1 MVTILLQTLDGVW
14 ESPGIDREMLA
25 TPEGITTAGNAIGF
39 DTCTWALKRQM
50 AAWPDLSSY
59 TPCEIWEDGT
69 MIFEGR
75 VQEAPMRKDPED
87 TLISVSGRGWQYHTD
102 DDPSVEFSWVH
113 TALTEWVDSRSIPEC
128 TLGAAG
134 HFAAAQ
140 VSAGDGLIA
149 LTVPNGTAYPAGGR
163 LGATLDFRKAGLG
176 PKRVICDATTS
187 NNDASLRWYFRAS
200 NSPNPTSTTD
210 VEDCVSSV
218 ALAASQQ
225 LDGTITTPR
234 RYLHVF
240 LYRAAGV
247 TYAADVWA
255 KISKLACYKETALES
270 GRASALTSSRV
281 IKDALPYAPL
291 LSQDT
296 SGIEQT
302 AFLWPDFHLSEGRT
316 LREVAD
322 AANAAHRWQVK
333 VGVGRRL
340 LFRPQR
346 TVPKYMVP
354 SRVFEDASASSGE
367 DVFNKALVVGTGPDG
382 RPVRIERYSGALP
395 GAPLSDAPNLS
406 FANPS
411 AAVDTSGW
419 FSSGTLT
426 RDTGLY
432 RSSPASFYLTTKGSA
447 QMTAGGTFRAGV
459 PYLFRGYHLSDAY
472 GGYVMFGVAANN
484 APGVEAWAP
493 SSPAGWQA
501 NSVVWI
507 PPRDMPS
514 SDVLFTWRGDGFHL
528 DDLAIL
534 TALPT
539 LVDRRGFVRA
549 KRLDVS
555 APLIIEVGTQ
565 FCDAF
570 LQSHMR
576 TPMRGS
582 ATIAPGDLY
591 DFLTGQ
597 PLHPRVLVAEGG
609 ELIHFAD
616 IVDPDYGSVGR
627 DGMIAAVGYDP
638 ETEAATVQLDN
649 QRDNMEALLARY
661 AVVAGGGGGG

>member
-1 MVTILLQTLDGVW
+1 MVTIFLQTLDGVW
-14 ESPGIDREMLA
+14 ESPGIDRSALVVPEAINA
-25 TPEGITTAGNAIGF
+25 TGNAMGF
-39 DTCTWALKRQM
+39 DTCSWTLRRAI
-50 AAWPDLSSY
+50 ASWPDLGAY

-69 MIFEGR
+69 LIFEGR

-87 TLISVSGRGWQYHTD
+87 TLISVSGRGWQYHMD
-102 DDPSVEFSWVH
+102 DDPSVEFSWAH
-113 TALTEWVDSRSIPEC
+113 TALTEWVDSRSLPEC
-128 TLGAAG
+128 TLGGAG
-134 HFAAAQ
+134 HFAAGQ
-140 VSAGDGLIA
+140 VSAGDGVIA
-149 LTVPNGTAYPAGGR
+149 LTVPNGTPYPAGGR
-163 LGATLDFRKAGLG
+163 VGATLDFRKSVLG

-187 NNDASLRWYFRAS
+187 NNDASLRWFIRAS
-200 NSPNPTSTTD
+200 DNPNPTVATNT
-210 VEDCVSSV
+210 EDCVSSV
-218 ALAASQQ
+218 AIAASQQ
-225 LDGTITTPR
+225 LDGTIITPR

-240 LYRAAGV
+240 LYRAAGA
-247 TYAADVWA
+247 TYGADVWA
-255 KISKLACYKETALES
+255 KISKLACYKETALEAS
-270 GRASALTSSRV
+270 RASALTSSQ
-281 IKDALPYAPL
+281 ILKDALPYAPL

-302 AFLWPDFHLSEGRT
+302 TFPWPDFHLSEGRT

-333 VGVGRRL
+333 VGVGRQL
-340 LFRPQR
+340 LFRAQR
-346 TVPKYMVP
+346 TTPKYVVP

-367 DVFNKALVVGTGPDG
+367 DIFNKALGVGTGPDG
-382 RPVRIERYSGALP
+382 RAVRVERWSGALP
-395 GAPLSDAPNLS
+395 GVPISDAPNLS

-411 AAVDTSGW
+411 AAVNTTGW
-419 FSSGTLT
+419 VPSGTLT
-426 RDTGLY
+426 RDTAVY
-432 RSSPASFYLTTKGSA
+432 RSAPASFYVTEKGYA
-447 QMTAGGTFRAGV
+447 QFTAGGTFRAGI
-459 PYLFRGYHLSDAY
+459 PYVFRGYHMSDAY
-472 GGYVMFGVAANN
+472 GGYVMFGIQASLQ
-484 APGVEAWAP
+484 PPVESWVP
-493 SSPAGWQA
+493 SSPAAWA
-501 NSVVWI
+501 PNSVVWI
-507 PPRDMPS
+507 PPRDTPS
-514 SDVLFTWRGDGFHL
+514 ADVNFVYRGDAFHL
-528 DDLAIL
+528 DDLSIL

-555 APLIIEVGTQ
+555 APLIVEVGNQ

-597 PLHPRVLVAEGG
+597 PVHPRVLVAEGG

-627 DGMIAAVGYDP
+627 DGMLASAVYDP
-638 ETEAATVQLDN
+638 ETEAAVVQLDN

-661 AVVAGGGGGG
+661 AVVMGGGGT